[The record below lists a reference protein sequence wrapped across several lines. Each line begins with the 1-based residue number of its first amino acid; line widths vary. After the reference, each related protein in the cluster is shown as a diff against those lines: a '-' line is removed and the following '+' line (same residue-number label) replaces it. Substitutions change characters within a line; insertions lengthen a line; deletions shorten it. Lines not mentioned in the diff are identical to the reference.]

1 MGASKGRAHNR
12 EMCPE
17 EQKILPTE
25 KIDVLKEAHSM
36 KDCIYLSKQKITV
49 DNNWSLFTKH

>member
-49 DNNWSLFTKH
+49 ANK